1 MFMRIVRK
9 VFKKIHF
16 YIHKPGEL
24 FRYGSPKLR
33 SVYNSLC
40 KFLFYFPFKKRKDF
54 FRDDI
59 SSSIIL
65 KDGFLKTSEL
75 RDDKLVTNAVNSA
88 SVLVDN
94 YLSSNNFQNQQ
105 KSYLHTIPF
114 DNDFDLENPIM
125 KLALSDNLVDAA
137 TRYLGF
143 LPILSEI
150 RVWYSPNDS
159 NKSEGSQ
166 LYHLDYADINQ
177 VKVFL
182 PIEDIDE
189 NTGPLTFVSASSSKK
204 ICDNINYKLTNDEI
218 RVPDKIVK
226 SYITEKD
233 EIQATGAPG
242 DIVFVDTSAC
252 LHYGSRGATR
262 PRKILM
268 IQYISPFSFSFPLFY
283 KNKTTFS
290 HLSKNHL
297 NKKEKFLLGSL

>member
-1 MFMRIVRK
+1 MFMIIIKK
-9 VFKKIHF
+9 VLNKIQF
-16 YIHKPGEL
+16 YIHKPGEI

-33 SVYNSLC
+33 SIYNSLC
-40 KFLFYFPFKKRKDF
+40 KFLFYFSFKKRKSF
-54 FRDDI
+54 FKEDI
-59 SSSIIL
+59 SSSIVIQ
-65 KDGFLKTSEL
+65 DGFLKTSKFKNDEL
-75 RDDKLVTNAVNSA
+75 VNNAVNSA
-88 SVLVDN
+88 SVLVDS
-94 YLSSNNFQNQQ
+94 YLGDNEFQNQK
-105 KSYLHTIPF
+105 KSYLQTIPF
-114 DNDFDLENPIM
+114 GDNFDLENPIM
-125 KLALSDNLVDAA
+125 KLALSDHLVDAA

-182 PIEDIDE
+182 PIENIDE
-189 NTGPLTFVSASSSKK
+189 DTGPLTFVSASNSKK
-204 ICDNINYKLTNDEI
+204 ICDHINYKLTNDEI
-218 RVPDKIVK
+218 RVPDKVVK

-233 EIQATGAPG
+233 EVQATGAPG

-252 LHYGSRGATR
+252 LHYGSRGATK

-297 NKKEKFLLGSL
+297 SNKEKFLLGSL

>member
-1 MFMRIVRK
+1 MSILK
-9 VFKKIHF
+9 KIFKKIYF
-16 YIHKPGEL
+16 YIQKPGEL

-33 SVYNSLC
+33 YIYNSLC
-40 KFLFYFPFKKRKDF
+40 KFFFYFSFKKRKDF
-54 FRDDI
+54 FKDDI
-59 SSSIIL
+59 SASITI

-75 RDDKLVTNAVNSA
+75 KDSMLVNNAVNSA
-88 SVLVDN
+88 SVLFDN
-94 YLSSNNFQNQQ
+94 YLEENNLQNQK

-114 DNDFDLENPIM
+114 GDDFDLENPIM
-125 KLALSDNLVDAA
+125 KLALSDSLVDAA
-137 TRYLGF
+137 TKYLGF

-159 NKSEGSQ
+159 QKSEGSQ

-177 VKVFL
+177 VKAFL

-189 NTGPLTFVSASSSKK
+189 NTGPLTFVSASNSKK

-218 RVPDKIVK
+218 RVPDEVVK
-226 SYITEKD
+226 RYITEND
-233 EIQATGAPG
+233 EIKATGSPG

-252 LHYGSRGATR
+252 LHYGSRGATK

-290 HLSKNHL
+290 HLSKDNL
-297 NKKEKFLLGSL
+297 NDKEKFLLGSL